1 MPKNKPVKIKKSDL
15 GKVCK
20 VVWDDIGT
28 QDGIYVGKNG
38 CGYHQVF
45 QFSDRQLATI
55 CKDQI
60 VWLGKHI
67 LAKDVMK

>member
-1 MPKNKPVKIKKSDL
+1 MSKSKSVKVRKSDI

-20 VVWDDIGT
+20 VFWNDIGT

-55 CKDQI
+55 SNDQI
-60 VWLGKHI
+60 VWFGKHI
-67 LAKDVMK
+67 LAKDVIK